1 LKGKEEIRM
10 NEKSVRDSEEVKV
23 PDWIKFVNE
32 VLDKK
37 ATEEEKKS
45 TKMRVSL
52 ACEPKSKK

>member
-1 LKGKEEIRM
+1 M